1 MRPTRWLAIVAA
13 VLIAGCV
20 SQWTVD
26 RFEAPEANL
35 AARHTYFLKG
45 GELGTATALD
55 HDVASRIE
63 AAIRSTITTAL
74 GTKGYVESAT
84 AAAADMIVSYQ
95 VAGSRKFVTSDER
108 RIGAPSPNTVLSPSA
123 TQPPPLSTLPREQ
136 AIRDGSVIVFID
148 DPASGK
154 LIWRGLV
161 TSETR
166 VGSTEDLIHLV
177 EEMTRSILGEFPARP
192 GQAPK

>member
-1 MRPTRWLAIVAA
+1 MRPTRWLAIAA
-13 VLIAGCV
+13 VTVIAGCV

-35 AARHTYFLKG
+35 AARHTYFVKG
-45 GELGTATALD
+45 GDLGTVTTLD

-63 AAIRSTITTAL
+63 AAIRSTLKTEL

-95 VAGSRKFVTSDER
+95 VAGSRKFVISDER

>member
-1 MRPTRWLAIVAA
+1 MKPTRWLAIAA
-13 VLIAGCV
+13 VTVIAGCV
-20 SQWTVD
+20 SQWAVD

-45 GELGTATALD
+45 GDLGTATALD
-55 HDVASRIE
+55 HDVASRLE

-84 AAAADMIVSYQ
+84 GAAADMIVSYQ

-136 AIRDGSVIVFID
+136 AIRDGSVIVFVD

>member
-1 MRPTRWLAIVAA
+1 MRPTSWLAIAA
-13 VLIAGCV
+13 VTVIAGCV

-35 AARHTYFLKG
+35 AARRTYFVKG
-45 GELGTATALD
+45 GDLGTATALD
-55 HDVASRIE
+55 HGVASRLE
-63 AAIRSTITTAL
+63 AAIRSTITTEL
-74 GTKGYVESAT
+74 GAKGYVESAT

-95 VAGSRKFVTSDER
+95 VAGSRKFVISDER

-136 AIRDGSVIVFID
+136 TVRDGSVIVFVD

-166 VGSTEDLIHLV
+166 VGSTEDLVRLV
-177 EEMTRSILGEFPARP
+177 EKITRSILEEFPARP